1 MKMEKEKLTKSLIEV
16 PEKLRAILEEI
27 VKTSKRKSYASAL
40 YNDLKRSW
48 GNLEI
53 FMEILKQNY
62 IKLDVEDLITMDKF
76 WKVTLYDL
84 EEELKKMN
92 KKQKASRG
100 AELIL
105 GYFELFANEVQWLLE
120 KIAEKEQTYIQM
132 RA

>member
-1 MKMEKEKLTKSLIEV
+1 LKMEKEKLTKSLIEV
-16 PEKLRAILEEI
+16 PEKLRAMLEEI
-27 VKTSKRKSYASAL
+27 AKTTKRKSYVFVL
-40 YNDLKRSW
+40 YNNLKKNW

-53 FMEILKQNY
+53 FMEILKHNY
-62 IKLDVEDLITMDKF
+62 IKLDVEDLITIDKF

-105 GYFELFANEVQWLLE
+105 GYFELFASEIQWLLE
-120 KIAEKEQTYIQM
+120 KIAEREQTYIQM

>member
-1 MKMEKEKLTKSLIEV
+1 MEKEKLTRSLIEV
-16 PEKLRAILEEI
+16 PEKLRAMLEEI
-27 VKTSKRKSYASAL
+27 AKTTERKSYVFVL
-40 YNDLKRSW
+40 YNNLKKNW

-62 IKLDVEDLITMDKF
+62 IKLDVEDLITMDRF

-100 AELIL
+100 AELIF
-105 GYFELFANEVQWLLE
+105 GYFELFASEIQWLLE
-120 KIAEKEQTYIQM
+120 KIAEREQTYIQM